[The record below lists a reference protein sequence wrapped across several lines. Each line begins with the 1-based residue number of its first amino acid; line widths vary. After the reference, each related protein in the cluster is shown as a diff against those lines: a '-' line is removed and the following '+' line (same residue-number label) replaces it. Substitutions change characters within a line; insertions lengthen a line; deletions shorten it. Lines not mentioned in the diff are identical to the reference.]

1 MEDYLE
7 IFIDEQYPTFLDK
20 YLSTSTLER
29 LKYITQFCGC
39 DYTKL
44 YSPLFTYTRFF
55 HSVVVAHMTWHFTHN
70 KKETIV
76 ALLHD
81 VGTPCFAH
89 TIDIFLGDAI
99 NQESSEKDIIGI
111 LKNDRQLID
120 YLEEDQVS
128 LNDFKDY
135 SKFPILEN
143 KSPNLCT
150 DRLDGVLH
158 TCYVWLHTH
167 SLEQIQEVYDDLV
180 VLKNSLGNP
189 EIGFKTQAIA
199 EKFVQ
204 MVYVY
209 AHELQ
214 GNTDKYVNKYIAE
227 LVKISYKNGLIS
239 LDDLYTKKET
249 DICEIFNNNFKSW
262 KSFVNAETIS
272 RSDTEPQNSYYVSFD
287 TKKRN
292 AIPLIQIDNNS
303 QRINIV
309 SEYAQNL
316 YKKIETEKDTK
327 YGYIGNINKL

>member
-111 LKNDRQLID
+111 LKNDKQLID

-303 QRINIV
+303 QRINTV

>member
-20 YLSTSTLER
+20 YLSTTTLER

-111 LKNDRQLID
+111 LKNDKQLID

-128 LNDFKDY
+128 LNDFRDY

-303 QRINIV
+303 QRINTV

>member
-111 LKNDRQLID
+111 LKNDKQLID

-327 YGYIGNINKL
+327 YGYIGNIYKL

>member
-20 YLSTSTLER
+20 YLSTTTLER

-111 LKNDRQLID
+111 LKNDKQLID

-128 LNDFKDY
+128 LNDFRDY

-214 GNTDKYVNKYIAE
+214 SNTDKYVNKYIAE

-262 KSFVNAETIS
+262 KSFVNAKTIS

-303 QRINIV
+303 QRINTV

>member
-111 LKNDRQLID
+111 LKNDKQLID

-167 SLEQIQEVYDDLV
+167 SLEQIKEVYDDLV

-189 EIGFKTQAIA
+189 EIGFKTQSIA

-227 LVKISYKNGLIS
+227 LVKISYRNGLIS

-292 AIPLIQIDNNS
+292 AIPLIQINNNS
-303 QRINIV
+303 QRINTV

>member
-111 LKNDRQLID
+111 LKNDKQLID

-303 QRINIV
+303 QRINTV

-327 YGYIGNINKL
+327 YGYIGNIYKL

>member
-111 LKNDRQLID
+111 LKNDKQLID

-189 EIGFKTQAIA
+189 EIGFKTQSIA

-227 LVKISYKNGLIS
+227 LVKISYRNGLIS

-303 QRINIV
+303 QRINTV